1 MIERYFRFKE
11 DGVFE
16 QLGEDVPEMLELYLT
31 QAEDRQLLG
40 IRKFLIDLQVVTKQ
54 LQRSDMTFAEMRVIF
69 DMLIEEYPQMGEYIA
84 QDARIVHS
92 QVFESALI
100 KISSRM
106 EHTLT
111 DEEKQSVIKLKRL
124 NSIPRLAAPDVMDLD
139 ANDVLDNA
147 APNGNAVGRVQPT
160 IMQRAQAR
168 LNAYVSFYIYQF
180 VLNHLVCRFIPAL
193 ISSRLDLS
201 VPSHSFPWS
210 ILCLI
215 LDEPVHYLCTL
226 KNKCFLK

>member
-124 NSIPRLAAPDVMDLD
+124 NSIPRLAL
-139 ANDVLDNA
+139 L
-147 APNGNAVGRVQPT
+147 
-160 IMQRAQAR
+160 
-168 LNAYVSFYIYQF
+168 
-180 VLNHLVCRFIPAL
+180 
-193 ISSRLDLS
+193 
-201 VPSHSFPWS
+201 
-210 ILCLI
+210 
-215 LDEPVHYLCTL
+215 
-226 KNKCFLK
+226 

>member
-1 MIERYFRFKE
+1 ML
-11 DGVFE
+11 D
-16 QLGEDVPEMLELYLT
+16 QLGEDVPEMLELYLN

-40 IRKFLIDLQVVTKQ
+40 IRKFLTDLQVITKQ

-69 DMLIEEYPQMGEYIA
+69 DTVIEEYPQMGEYIA

-92 QVFESALI
+92 PVFESALI

-124 NSIPRLAAPDVMDLD
+124 NAIPRLVAQPDIMDVD
-139 ANDVLDNA
+139 AND
-147 APNGNAVGRVQPT
+147 NAVAPVQLT

-168 LNAYVSFYIYQF
+168 LNAYV
-180 VLNHLVCRFIPAL
+180 L
-193 ISSRLDLS
+193 
-201 VPSHSFPWS
+201 
-210 ILCLI
+210 
-215 LDEPVHYLCTL
+215 
-226 KNKCFLK
+226 FLY

>member
-1 MIERYFRFKE
+1 MIILFVVCSFLKIQINALMQKMKTQLIQLALRPHTSLKPRSRNKTRWSSTFLMIERYLRFKE
-11 DGVFE
+11 DGVLD
-16 QLGEDVPEMLELYLT
+16 QLGEDVPEMLELYLN

-40 IRKFLIDLQVVTKQ
+40 IRKLLTDLQVITKQ

-69 DMLIEEYPQMGEYIA
+69 DTLIEEYPQMGEYIA

-92 QVFESALI
+92 PVFESALI

-124 NSIPRLAAPDVMDLD
+124 NAIPRLVAEPDIMDVD
-139 ANDVLDNA
+139 AND
-147 APNGNAVGRVQPT
+147 NAVAPVQLT

-168 LNAYVSFYIYQF
+168 LNAY
-180 VLNHLVCRFIPAL
+180 
-193 ISSRLDLS
+193 
-201 VPSHSFPWS
+201 
-210 ILCLI
+210 ILF
-215 LDEPVHYLCTL
+215 LC
-226 KNKCFLK
+226 